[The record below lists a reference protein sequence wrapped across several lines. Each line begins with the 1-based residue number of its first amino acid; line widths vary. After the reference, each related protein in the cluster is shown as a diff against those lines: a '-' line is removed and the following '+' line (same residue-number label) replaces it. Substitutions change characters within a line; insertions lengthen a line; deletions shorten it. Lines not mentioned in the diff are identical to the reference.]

1 MVLNG
6 YDGLL
11 VPMNSAAGQ
20 LSCTLQDCRPL
31 TYHSLSIGRNW
42 SQVLHLAY
50 SGPQVQLQILWS
62 QLSQALKVTD
72 KMVIVIQFPSFSYIL
87 HHPWFSCAMISFKQ
101 SIFAFCVLYCILHCM
116 SLSLKSIELLF
127 RDSLRCCHHLHLM
140 REQHYGCRFLP
151 QSSCRPRYYR
161 CFSLSPTQICHF
173 KGCRKLWMLR
183 SSVHRWRSFTSTSK
197 LWRWPS
203 KSGGKTSN
211 KYQDSFHRVFF
222 VCKTKPLMFL
232 LPCAVALCCSFGAVW
247 NPNYHTVLYSELVY
261 GLLTCLQLWMNV
273 YICQRSWQ
281 SFLDFGKRSK

>member
-1 MVLNG
+1 METFFGIFPFHYSPDLDQWCWKLPH
-6 YDGLL
+6 DGLL

-72 KMVIVIQFPSFSYIL
+72 KMVIVIQFPSFSYIASSL
-87 HHPWFSCAMISFKQ
+87 VFLRDDFFKQ

-127 RDSLRCCHHLHLM
+127 WDSLRCCHHLHLM
-140 REQHYGCRFLP
+140 MQQHYGCRFLP

-161 CFSLSPTQICHF
+161 CFSLSPTF
-173 KGCRKLWMLR
+173 
-183 SSVHRWRSFTSTSK
+183 
-197 LWRWPS
+197 
-203 KSGGKTSN
+203 SN
-211 KYQDSFHRVFF
+211 
-222 VCKTKPLMFL
+222 TNLPLQGM
-232 LPCAVALCCSFGAVW
+232 P
-247 NPNYHTVLYSELVY
+247 
-261 GLLTCLQLWMNV
+261 
-273 YICQRSWQ
+273 
-281 SFLDFGKRSK
+281 